1 MNRRFKSKLWQHGFY
16 LGNKHTKTATIIL
29 CCCVVFHKCG
39 KNYQNFYW
47 NQNIIKIQK
56 QTKLM
61 KLPCVL
67 ISNCG
72 HTTLQSSI
80 RGCCSTFSASCFPD
94 LVTFQCKNDRNMHKS
109 RMQMRRMRGEMCG
122 RRTIKKQQRKEED
135 LHVHKPEK
143 LIWIN

>member
-29 CCCVVFHKCG
+29 CCCVVFHKCCE
-39 KNYQNFYW
+39 KYQNIYW

-72 HTTLQSSI
+72 HTTLQSST
-80 RGCCSTFSASCFPD
+80 RGCYSTFSASCFPN
-94 LVTFQCKNDRNMHKS
+94 QCKNDRSMHKS

-135 LHVHKPEK
+135 VHVHKPEK